1 MVVPA
6 CRPSLSSESAP
17 SNSVGWMLG
26 STPPSHCQHAGEAWW
41 QQCLLHYMERHHS
54 LYTLGHDPSKPGRL
68 MQSMPLCTACT
79 VLAHRCPL
87 AAGPMPS
94 AHGSSQSKN
103 GAAPKQ
109 HPSYGLLEKNGFQP
123 EKYETY
129 MKRCLQERAAQ
140 GEPLCMFQTVCACL
154 GCRGFNDCP

>member
-1 MVVPA
+1 
-6 CRPSLSSESAP
+6 
-17 SNSVGWMLG
+17 
-26 STPPSHCQHAGEAWW
+26 
-41 QQCLLHYMERHHS
+41 
-54 LYTLGHDPSKPGRL
+54 
-68 MQSMPLCTACT
+68 MQSMPLCSVCT
-79 VLAHRCPL
+79 LPAHHCPPV
-87 AAGPMPS
+87 AGSVNS

-140 GEPLCMFQTVCACL
+140 GGPLCMFQTVCTCL
-154 GCRGFNDCP
+154 ECRGLRTQSAVLDTAS

>member
-1 MVVPA
+1 MAAMPPA
-6 CRPSLSSESAP
+6 LYGITACNGQSTFTDP
-17 SNSVGWMLG
+17 SNN
-26 STPPSHCQHAGEAWW
+26 
-41 QQCLLHYMERHHS
+41 
-54 LYTLGHDPSKPGRL
+54 GRL
-68 MQSMPLCTACT
+68 MQSRPLCIVYTLPAC
-79 VLAHRCPL
+79 RRPL
-87 AAGPMPS
+87 AAGSVPL

-140 GEPLCMFQTVCACL
+140 GGPLCMFQSICACL
-154 GCRGFNDCP
+154 ECMGPQHSQLSLKQSAEL